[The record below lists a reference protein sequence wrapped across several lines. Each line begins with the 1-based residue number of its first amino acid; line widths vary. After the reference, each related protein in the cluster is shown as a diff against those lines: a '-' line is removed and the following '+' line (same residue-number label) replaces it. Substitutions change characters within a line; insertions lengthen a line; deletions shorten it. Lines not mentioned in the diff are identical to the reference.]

1 MSIFE
6 FFPGCE
12 LLAVNPDTDPFALS
26 NIGDN
31 VAREY

>member
-12 LLAVNPDTDPFALS
+12 LAVNPDTDPFALS